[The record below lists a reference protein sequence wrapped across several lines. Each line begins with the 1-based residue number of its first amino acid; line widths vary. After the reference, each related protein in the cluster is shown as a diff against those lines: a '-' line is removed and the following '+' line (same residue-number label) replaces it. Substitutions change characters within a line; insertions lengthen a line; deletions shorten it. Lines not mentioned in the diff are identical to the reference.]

1 MGNENKFICFLYGN
15 MAGRLCLKLLTMP
28 WISRQAGKV
37 LDSRL
42 SRPYISFFVKKHNI
56 DLTEVENEEYET
68 FNDFFKRSL
77 LPGSRNIDLTAESL
91 ISPCDGLLSV
101 YEIDEHNWIP
111 AKYSRYRIEDLLEN
125 RELAC
130 T

>member
-56 DLTEVENEEYET
+56 DL
-68 FNDFFKRSL
+68 
-77 LPGSRNIDLTAESL
+77 
-91 ISPCDGLLSV
+91 SV
-101 YEIDEHNWIP
+101 F
-111 AKYSRYRIEDLLEN
+111 YRIPVPFQSDRFHSSGLSYV
-125 RELAC
+125 
-130 T
+130 

>member
-42 SRPYISFFVKKHNI
+42 SRPYISFFVKN
-56 DLTEVENEEYET
+56 
-68 FNDFFKRSL
+68 L
-77 LPGSRNIDLTAESL
+77 LNF
-91 ISPCDGLLSV
+91 
-101 YEIDEHNWIP
+101 
-111 AKYSRYRIEDLLEN
+111 
-125 RELAC
+125 
-130 T
+130 

>member
-42 SRPYISFFVKKHNI
+42 SRPYISFFVKKHMKPLMIFLNVHCC
-56 DLTEVENEEYET
+56 LGAGT
-68 FNDFFKRSL
+68 
-77 LPGSRNIDLTAESL
+77 L
-91 ISPCDGLLSV
+91 I
-101 YEIDEHNWIP
+101 
-111 AKYSRYRIEDLLEN
+111 
-125 RELAC
+125 
-130 T
+130 